1 MVKVEIIYIPE
12 SGSIIHL
19 KLDLKS
25 GSTISDALKES
36 NLLVTHPEIKN
47 SPVGIFSKQKPLDTV
62 LKPGD
67 RIEIYRSLS
76 FDPKEKRRQ
85 RAKTKDK

>member
-12 SGSIIHL
+12 EGAMIHL
-19 KLDLKS
+19 ELDLQP
-25 GSTISDALKES
+25 GSTIGDALNQA
-36 NLLVTHPEIKN
+36 NLLNTHPEIKN
-47 SPVGIFSKQKPLDTV
+47 LPVGIFAKQKNLDTV

-67 RIEIYRSLS
+67 RIEIYRPLS

-85 RAKTKDK
+85 RAKTKDR